1 MQLVYYG
8 MHTKSR
14 PQFRSIVIKIILMGS
29 KLIPILISILLIWVT
44 LTIFH
49 INNQEKMVHQ
59 PHGIEKIYSLLTK
72 MTMTTTKITTTTT
85 QNKNITEIELFKENL
100 DTKLIMDRTCNC
112 EHSYF
117 KKLANV
123 IYKKPSSYI
132 HNGVINYINSAK
144 NYSEKNVTKLAI
156 SFVIHNNPGLF
167 EVLFHLLFRPYNDY
181 CIVIDE
187 KTILETKNSF
197 KSIINCYQ
205 EIFPDTN
212 IIIVNWTKPIYW
224 GGYSILNADLT
235 CLELLYNSSR

>member
-1 MQLVYYG
+1 MITYG

-167 EVLFHLLFRPYNDY
+167 EVLFHLLFRPYN
-181 CIVIDE
+181 
-187 KTILETKNSF
+187 K
-197 KSIINCYQ
+197 
-205 EIFPDTN
+205 
-212 IIIVNWTKPIYW
+212 IIV
-224 GGYSILNADLT
+224 L
-235 CLELLYNSSR
+235 

>member
-1 MQLVYYG
+1 M
-8 MHTKSR
+8 
-14 PQFRSIVIKIILMGS
+14 
-29 KLIPILISILLIWVT
+29 
-44 LTIFH
+44 
-49 INNQEKMVHQ
+49 
-59 PHGIEKIYSLLTK
+59 
-72 MTMTTTKITTTTT
+72 T
-85 QNKNITEIELFKENL
+85 QNKNKTEVELFKEEL
-100 DTKLIMDRTCNC
+100 DTKQIMERTHDSN
-112 EHSYF
+112 HNYF
-117 KKLANV
+117 MKLASV
-123 IYKKPSSYI
+123 IYKNPSWYI

-144 NYSEKNVTKLAI
+144 NYSDKDVTKLAI

-167 EVLFHLLFRPYNDY
+167 EIIFHLLFRPYNDY

-197 KSIINCYQ
+197 KSIIKCYQ

>member
-1 MQLVYYG
+1 
-8 MHTKSR
+8 
-14 PQFRSIVIKIILMGS
+14 MGS

-85 QNKNITEIELFKENL
+85 QNKKITEIELFKENL

-132 HNGVINYINSAK
+132 HNGVNIFRLIVTSK
-144 NYSEKNVTKLAI
+144 LRGTKFFSEAQW
-156 SFVIHNNPGLF
+156 
-167 EVLFHLLFRPYNDY
+167 VLEWHLCFSTY
-181 CIVIDE
+181 
-187 KTILETKNSF
+187 
-197 KSIINCYQ
+197 
-205 EIFPDTN
+205 
-212 IIIVNWTKPIYW
+212 
-224 GGYSILNADLT
+224 
-235 CLELLYNSSR
+235 

>member
-1 MQLVYYG
+1 
-8 MHTKSR
+8 
-14 PQFRSIVIKIILMGS
+14 MGH
-29 KLIPILISILLIWVT
+29 KLISILTSILLILIT
-44 LTIFH
+44 ITIFY
-49 INNQEKMVHQ
+49 INYQEKIVHLT
-59 PHGIEKIYSLLTK
+59 HDIEKMYPLLTK
-72 MTMTTTKITTTTT
+72 MTPMTTTKITTVTG
-85 QNKNITEIELFKENL
+85 NKNITEVELFKEDL
-100 DTKLIMDRTCNC
+100 DTKQIKERTHICK
-112 EHSYF
+112 HSYF

-123 IYKKPSSYI
+123 IYKKPSWYI

-144 NYSEKNVTKLAI
+144 NYSEKDVTKLAI

-167 EVLFHLLFRPYNDY
+167 EVIFHLLFRPYNDY

-212 IIIVNWTKPIYW
+212 IIIANWTNPIYW